1 MEEKKKGKVISVG
14 FENEKLEGCLKL
26 EEITEIL
33 SNKEL
38 SDNVEK
44 CLKTSTKL
52 FSH

>member
-1 MEEKKKGKVISVG
+1 MEEKKKKKVISIG
-14 FENEKLEGCLKL
+14 FENEKMESCLKL

-44 CLKTSTKL
+44 CLKTSDKL
-52 FSH
+52 FTH